1 MHVVIRLQNHGCR
14 NHKLWWIVVAP
25 RKRNIKGRFIEHV
38 GYWVPHERKV
48 VQRSVILN
56 KPRIR
61 YWLAMGAGVT
71 PKVHRFLSWVDLL
84 PAPLIKFG
92 SKTLYEKPKIPISV
106 DTFKPFNK
114 PFQSSIEYQFLDK
127 IQENLVNNDLK
138 RKILYSQQKVEEI
151 PATSVELEKEWD
163 RLRAEVYQIEK
174 DSKAVNPEKKEL
186 VFKKINEI
194 AKQWFTEKR
203 MEGLKQLSI
212 EKANIKVDTQNLKEQ
227 IMLQNLAIQTQKSL
241 EDKSTWI
248 NDLIPLSEDEAF
260 RYILK
265 VKRRIKQARQA
276 YKKIYEFAYA
286 QSQVVSRAFIDD
298 YLRKRNYRQR
308 PVSNEQHPDQK
319 HNMIETL
326 HYIPVNRPV
335 HPLPDFE
342 AYDPED
348 YTDIKRQ
355 SEQLIKNKSYSIPN
369 VYLEPD
375 QIEPQINNN
384 IGGYIKGQGG
394 RKRNQK
400 GQLQIS
406 NLRKKIKEAY
416 KARYGINK

>member
-14 NHKLWWIVVAP
+14 NHKFWWIVVAP
-25 RKRNIKGRFIEHV
+25 RKRNVKGRFIEHL

-61 YWLAMGAGVT
+61 YWLAQGAGVT
-71 PKVHRFLSWVDLL
+71 PKIHRFLSWIDLL
-84 PAPLIKFG
+84 PPPLIKFG
-92 SKTLYEKPKIPISV
+92 SKTLYEKPKTPISV
-106 DTFKPFNK
+106 DTFKPFNR

-127 IQENLVNNDLK
+127 INENQVNNDLK

-174 DSKAVNPEKKEL
+174 DNKAVNPEKKEL

-194 AKQWFTEKR
+194 AKQWFTEKQ
-203 MEGLKQLSI
+203 MEGLKQLSQ
-212 EKANIKVDTQNLKEQ
+212 EKANIKVDNKNLKEQ
-227 IMLQNLAIQTQKSL
+227 IMIQNLAIQTQKSL
-241 EDKSTWI
+241 EDKQTWI
-248 NDLIPLSEDEAF
+248 NDLIPLNQDEAF

-265 VKRRIKQARQA
+265 VRKRVRAARIALKR
-276 YKKIYEFAYA
+276 IYDFAYA
-286 QSQVVSRAFIDD
+286 SSQVVSRAFIDD
-298 YLRKRNYRQR
+298 FLRNRNGRQKVV
-308 PVSNEQHPDQK
+308 PNEQHKDLK
-319 HNMIETL
+319 HDIIETM

-342 AYDPED
+342 AYDPEE
-348 YTDIKRQ
+348 YTDVKRQ

-375 QIEPQINNN
+375 QVEPQLNRHT
-384 IGGYIKGQGG
+384 GGYIKGQGG
-394 RKRNQK
+394 RKTKARAMAK
-400 GQLQIS
+400 IS
-406 NLRKKIKEAY
+406 TLRKKAKNAY
-416 KARYGINK
+416 QARFGIRK

>member
-25 RKRNIKGRFIEHV
+25 RKRNIKGRFIEHI

-71 PKVHRFLSWVDLL
+71 PKVHRFLSWIDLL

-92 SKTLYEKPKIPISV
+92 SKTLYEKPKQAISV

-127 IQENLVNNDLK
+127 ITENQVNNDLK

-151 PATSVELEKEWD
+151 PASSVELEQEWE

-248 NDLIPLSEDEAF
+248 NDLIPLSQDEAF

-265 VKRRIKQARQA
+265 VKRRIKLAKQIF
-276 YKKIYEFAYA
+276 KKIYDFAYA

-298 YLRKRNYRQR
+298 YLRKKNYRQR

-375 QIEPQINNN
+375 QIEPQLNNK
-384 IGGYIKGQGG
+384 IGGYIKGLGG

-400 GQLQIS
+400 GQLSIS
-406 NLRKKIKEAY
+406 NLRKKTKEAY
-416 KARYGINK
+416 RARYGINK